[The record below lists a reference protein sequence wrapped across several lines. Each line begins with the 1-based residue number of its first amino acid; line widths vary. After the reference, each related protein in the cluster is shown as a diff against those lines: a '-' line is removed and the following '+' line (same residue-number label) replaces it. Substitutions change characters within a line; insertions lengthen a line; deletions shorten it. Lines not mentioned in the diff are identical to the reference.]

1 MSFLKNLSLRGKL
14 ALMVGWAV
22 VSMVLLTTL
31 SLYPRWQQLLE
42 EPKTLA
48 LSLVETASG
57 VVERYQKQEQAGSLT
72 REQAQ
77 KLAIETLRNMRY
89 QDIYFAVLDRDQRL
103 LLHAA
108 RPELEGQ
115 PPHGGREAGSLA
127 AILADLSRVARQDG
141 SGFVSYDWPRP
152 GGNKPVPKVAYAREF
167 TPWDWVITTGV
178 YVDEL
183 RSNFFS
189 AALREGLIVIA
200 LLIPLLVLSFWLMRG
215 IIASVNSVLGLAHS
229 LADGDLSRQA
239 TVFSRDELGDM
250 AQSLNQAVEGIRAAF
265 QTEKVDWKEVAEQRK
280 QVGWVMSMVQSAPS
294 NIMAADRNLR
304 LRYLN
309 PAMEHTLRGLEQ
321 HLPVAMNELIG
332 QPVDLFFRQ
341 QPELRRV
348 VADPGHLP
356 HKAMITLGNDF
367 CELYF
372 SAVHDR
378 DGAYMGPMIT
388 WEIITE
394 RLRNERAVKDALDRE
409 KEQTQLL
416 QTKVDR
422 MLKVVSAAA
431 EGDLTQELAGASAS
445 ADAIDRM
452 GQGLDQLLATLRD
465 SMARIGQTAKT
476 LAGAAEELTMVSHQM
491 GGNAESASTKATIA
505 ASAADQVSAN
515 VEAVA
520 TATEEMGASI
530 REIAQNAAEA
540 ARVVTSAV
548 TMAQNANAI
557 VRKLGESSAGI
568 GNIIKVITSIAEQT
582 HLLALN
588 ATIEAARAGE
598 AGKGFA
604 VVANE
609 VKELAKETAKATEEI
624 GRKIEAIQMDTGGAV
639 EAIGGISTII
649 NQIHDIQITIASAVE
664 EQTATTNEIGRS
676 VADAA
681 QGSAEIAQNITN
693 VAQATQSTLSSANDV
708 HNASGEMARMASEL
722 QQLVDRFRYEASP
735 SHTGTRS
742 TRIGMRT
749 TL

>member
-1 MSFLKNLSLRGKL
+1 MSFLKNLSLSGKL
-14 ALMVGWAV
+14 ALIISWAV
-22 VSMVLLTTL
+22 ASMALLTLL
-31 SLYPRWQQLLE
+31 SLYPRWQLLLE

-48 LSLVETASG
+48 INLVETANG
-57 VVERYQKQEQAGSLT
+57 VLDRYQKQEQAGSLT

-89 QDIYFAVLDRDQRL
+89 QDLYFFVLGPDQRL

-108 RPELEGQ
+108 RPELENQ
-115 PPHGGREAGSLA
+115 PSYGGRDAGNLN

-152 GGNKPVPKVAYAREF
+152 GASKPSLKVAYAREF
-167 TPWDWVITTGV
+167 APWDWVISTGV
-178 YVDEL
+178 YVDEM
-183 RSNFFS
+183 RGNFFS
-189 AALREGLIVIA
+189 AAIREGLLVVA
-200 LLIPLLVLSFWLMRG
+200 LLIPLLALSFWLTHG
-215 IIASVNSVLGLAHS
+215 IKASVNSVLELAHN
-229 LADGDLSRQA
+229 LADGDLSHQA
-239 TVFSRDELGDM
+239 KVVSHDELGDM
-250 AQSLNQAVEGIRAAF
+250 AQSLNHAVEGIRAAF
-265 QTEKVDWKEVAEQRK
+265 QTEKVDWNEVAEQRK
-280 QVGWVMSMVQSAPS
+280 QVGWVLSMMQSAPS

-304 LRYLN
+304 LRYIN
-309 PAMEHTLRGLEQ
+309 PAMERTLRGLEQ

-341 QPELRRV
+341 QPELRRI
-348 VADPGHLP
+348 VADPAHLP
-356 HKAMITLGNDF
+356 HKAIITLGNDF

-372 SAVHDR
+372 SPVHDR
-378 DGAYMGPMIT
+378 DRAYMGPMIT
-388 WEIITE
+388 WEIVTE
-394 RLRNERAVKDALDRE
+394 KLLNERAVKDSADRE
-409 KEQTQLL
+409 KEQTHLL

-422 MLKVVSAAA
+422 MLSVVSSAAS
-431 EGDLTQELAGASAS
+431 GDLTQELGVTGT
-445 ADAIDRM
+445 DAIDRM
-452 GQGLDQLLATLRD
+452 AQGLDQLLATLRD

-491 GGNAESASTKATIA
+491 GGNAESASTKASQT
-505 ASAADQVSAN
+505 SATADQVSAN
-515 VEAVA
+515 VDTVA
-520 TATEEMGASI
+520 AATEEMGASI

-548 TMAQNANAI
+548 TMAQNANTI

-676 VADAA
+676 VSDAA
-681 QGSAEIAQNITN
+681 QGSAAIAQNITD

-722 QQLVDRFRYEASP
+722 QQLVDRFRYEAGGSYP
-735 SHTGTRS
+735 GVRVPGRTGIRA
-742 TRIGMRT
+742 M
-749 TL
+749 L

>member
-1 MSFLKNLSLRGKL
+1 MSFLKNLSLSGKL
-14 ALMVGWAV
+14 ALIIGWAV
-22 VSMVLLTTL
+22 ASMALLTLL

-42 EPKTLA
+42 EPRTLA
-48 LSLVETASG
+48 LSLVEIANG
-57 VVERYQKQEQAGSLT
+57 VVERYQKQEQTGSLT

-89 QDIYFAVLDRDQRL
+89 QDLHFVILGPDQRL

-108 RPELEGQ
+108 RPELETQ
-115 PPHGGREAGSLA
+115 PLHGGRDANNLT
-127 AILADLSRVARQDG
+127 AILADLSQVARQDG

-152 GGNKPVPKVAYAREF
+152 GASKPSPKVAYAREF
-167 TPWDWVITTGV
+167 APWDWVIATGV
-178 YVDEL
+178 YVDEM

-189 AALREGLIVIA
+189 AALREGLLVFA
-200 LLIPLLVLSFWLMRG
+200 LLVPLLALSFWVTHG
-215 IIASVNSVLGLAHS
+215 IKASVNSVLDLAHS
-229 LADGDLSRQA
+229 LANGDLSHQA
-239 TVFSRDELGDM
+239 KVLARDELGDM
-250 AQSLNQAVEGIRAAF
+250 AQSLNQAVEGIRTVF
-265 QTEKVDWKEVAEQRK
+265 QTEKVNWAEIAEQRK
-280 QVGWVMSMVQSAPS
+280 QVGWVLSMVQSAPS

-309 PAMEHTLRGLEQ
+309 PAMERTLSGLEQ
-321 HLPVAMNELIG
+321 HLPAPLAELIG

-341 QPELRRV
+341 QPELRRI
-348 VADPGHLP
+348 VADPARLP
-356 HKAMITLGNDF
+356 HKATITLGNDF

-388 WEIITE
+388 WEIVTE
-394 RLRNERAVKDALDRE
+394 MLRNERAVKEAIDRE
-409 KEQTQLL
+409 KEQTHLL
-416 QTKVDR
+416 QIKVDR
-422 MLKVVSAAA
+422 MLNVVSSAAA
-431 EGDLTQELAGASAS
+431 GDLTQELAVTGT
-445 ADAIDRM
+445 DAIDRM
-452 GQGLDQLLATLRD
+452 AQGLDQLLATLRD

-491 GGNAESASTKATIA
+491 GGNAESASTKASQT
-505 ASAADQVSAN
+505 SATADQVSAN
-515 VEAVA
+515 VDAVA
-520 TATEEMGASI
+520 AATEEMGASI

-676 VADAA
+676 VSDAA
-681 QGSAEIAQNITN
+681 QGSAAIAQNITD
-693 VAQATQSTLSSANDV
+693 VAQATQNTLSSANDV
-708 HNASGEMARMASEL
+708 HNASGEMARMAAEL
-722 QQLVDRFRYEASP
+722 QQLVDRFHYEAASSYASP
-735 SHTGTRS
+735 RMGRTGIRAV
-742 TRIGMRT
+742 
-749 TL
+749 L